1 MFFNYL
7 IKVQSIEPIEKFL
20 LLVKLRRLKQEYS
33 ITILVI
39 QHWMVSYSNIVIGEG
54 ASIE

>member
-20 LLVKLRRLKQEYS
+20 LLVKLRLLKQEYS